1 MCIQCMSLIGAPPT
15 AQDSPLELAIP
26 LIVFMNMGGGQR
38 GDLPNAQ
45 SAKCLSGASKWSMN
59 SIKSK
64 MPREEVPCLIE
75 TPLSLPATPSNHL
88 LSKLHTDITS

>member
-1 MCIQCMSLIGAPPT
+1 MCIQYMSLIGAPST
-15 AQDSPLELAIP
+15 AHGLVYEYW
-26 LIVFMNMGGGQR
+26 GGQH

-45 SAKCLSGASKWSMN
+45 DAKGLSGASKWSMN
-59 SIKSK
+59 AIKSK